1 MEKNNNM
8 TKNIEL
14 SIRMRGEILH
24 HVTKLEKWIESSISS
39 VFAENADMQTWLV
52 VILLDRMTFD
62 GKISAYEQIMKHK
75 FQQDF
80 KKKCQK
86 LFSELRYIKDE
97 RNVFAHFMLSPKH
110 SKENEDTGLIGLLNF
125 RNSIETKE
133 YSTEKINQI
142 IQRVERCIIEIE
154 KIDAEGQINDNPIQ

>member
-1 MEKNNNM
+1 M

-14 SIRMRGEILH
+14 SIKLRGEVLH

-39 VFAENADMQTWLV
+39 VFAENTDMQTWIV
-52 VILLDRMTFD
+52 VLLLDRMTFD
-62 GKISAYEQIMKHK
+62 GKISAYEQIFKHK
-75 FQQDF
+75 FKQDF

-97 RNVFAHFMLSPKH
+97 RNVFAHFMLSPIH
-110 SKENEDTGLIGLLNF
+110 SKENEDNDLIGLLNF

-133 YSTEKINQI
+133 YSSEKVKQI
-142 IQRVERCIIEIE
+142 IQRIERCISEIE
-154 KIDAEGQINDNPIQ
+154 KLDAELQVNDNPIQ